1 MKRSKGSPNKTGSK
15 FASHYRYEEYRSL
28 SDSLDLVNN
37 QAPLEQKLAGA
48 VAPIIN
54 RCFLYI
60 LLQIFQK
67 AKKSQILLNY
77 SKTLELILCSQAGR
91 GSHQLNP
98 MRTKLDLDKKTW
110 DEIFEWHK
118 KFQEEKK
125 TKQIPEKKT
134 GNEGKKN
141 STRDKNA
148 EQTE

>member
-54 RCFLYI
+54 RCFFIRYFG
-60 LLQIFQK
+60 Q

-91 GSHQLNP
+91 GSHKLNP

-110 DEIFEWHK
+110 DEIFE
-118 KFQEEKK
+118 
-125 TKQIPEKKT
+125 
-134 GNEGKKN
+134 
-141 STRDKNA
+141 
-148 EQTE
+148 